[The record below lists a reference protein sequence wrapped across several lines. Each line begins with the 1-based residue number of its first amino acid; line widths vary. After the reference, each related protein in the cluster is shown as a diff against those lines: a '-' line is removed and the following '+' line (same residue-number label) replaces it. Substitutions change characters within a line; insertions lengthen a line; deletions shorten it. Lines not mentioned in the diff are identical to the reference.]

1 MDPITIGAALVGAKK
16 LIEMS
21 SDIKDVASAL
31 DNIFSLT
38 KKAEKAKKAADA
50 GDSSYKSVIADVV
63 TERNNQ
69 TLLRNLSIDVDD
81 KFGFGTWSAIEKEHE
96 RRIAVEEENKVK
108 AAKKLKAKKKADK
121 EFWDR
126 VLYWLGEFGKLI
138 LVLGLSG
145 GAGYIIWINRCV
157 SGNC

>member
-1 MDPITIGAALVGAKK
+1 MDPITIGVALAGAKK

-21 SDIKDVASAL
+21 SDLKDVASAL

-38 KKAEKAKKAADA
+38 TKAEKAKKAAA

-81 KFGFGTWSAIEKEHE
+81 KYGFGTWAAIQAEHE
-96 RRIAVEEENKVK
+96 RRIVVVEENKVK
-108 AAKKLKAKKKADK
+108 EAKELRAKRKADK
-121 EFWDR
+121 EFYDK
-126 VLYWLGEFGKLI
+126 VLYWLGELGKLL
-138 LVLGLSG
+138 LVLGICG

>member
-1 MDPITIGAALVGAKK
+1 MDPITIGAALLGAKK

-63 TERNNQ
+63 TERNNKQ
-69 TLLRNLSIDVDD
+69 LIINLSIDVDER
-81 KFGFGTWSAIEKEHE
+81 FGFGTWNAIEQEHAK
-96 RRIAVEEENKVK
+96 RIAVEEENKVK
-108 AAKKLKAKKKADK
+108 DAKQLKAKKKADK
-121 EFWDR
+121 EFYDK
-126 VLYWLGEFGKLI
+126 VLYWMGEFGKLL
-138 LVLGLSG
+138 LVLGLCG
-145 GAGYIIWINRCV
+145 GAGYIVWLNRCV

>member
-1 MDPITIGAALVGAKK
+1 MDPITIGLAIAGAKK

-63 TERNNQ
+63 TERNNKQ
-69 TLLRNLSIDVDD
+69 LIINLSIDVDER
-81 KFGFGTWSAIEKEHE
+81 FGFGTWNAIEQEHAK
-96 RRIAVEEENKVK
+96 RIAVEEENKVK
-108 AAKKLKAKKKADK
+108 DAKQLKAKKKADK
-121 EFWDR
+121 EFYDK
-126 VLYWLGEFGKLI
+126 VLYWMGEFGKLL
-138 LVLGLSG
+138 LVLGLCG
-145 GAGYIIWINRCV
+145 GAGYIVWLNRCV

>member
-1 MDPITIGAALVGAKK
+1 MDPITIGVALAGAKK

-21 SDIKDVASAL
+21 SDLKDVASAL

-38 KKAEKAKKAADA
+38 TKAEKAKKAAA
-50 GDSSYKSVIADVV
+50 GGSSYKSVIADVV

-81 KFGFGTWSAIEKEHE
+81 KYGFGTWAAIQAEHE
-96 RRIAVEEENKVK
+96 RRIVVVEENKVK
-108 AAKKLKAKKKADK
+108 AAKELRAKRKADK
-121 EFWDR
+121 EFWDK
-126 VLYWLGEFGKLI
+126 VLYWVGEFGKLL
-138 LVLGLSG
+138 LVLGICG
-145 GAGYIIWINRCV
+145 GAGYIIWINRCL

>member
-38 KKAEKAKKAADA
+38 KKAESAKKAAA
-50 GDSSYKSVIADVV
+50 KGDSSYKSVIADVV

-69 TLLRNLSIDVDD
+69 TLLRNLSNDVDD
-81 KFGFGTWSAIEKEHE
+81 KYGYGTWSAIEQEHE
-96 RRIAVEEENKVK
+96 RRISVEEENKVK
-108 AAKKLKAKKKADK
+108 AAKKLKAKKRADK
-121 EFWDR
+121 EFYDK
-126 VLYWLGEFGKLI
+126 VLYWVGEFGKLL
-138 LVLGLSG
+138 LVLGICG

>member
-1 MDPITIGAALVGAKK
+1 MDPITIGVALAGAKK

-21 SDIKDVASAL
+21 SDLKDVASAL

-38 KKAEKAKKAADA
+38 TKAEKAKKAAA
-50 GDSSYKSVIADVV
+50 GGSSYKSVIADVV

-81 KFGFGTWSAIEKEHE
+81 KYGFGTWAAIQAEHE
-96 RRIAVEEENKVK
+96 RRIVVVEENKVK
-108 AAKKLKAKKKADK
+108 AAKELRAKRKADK
-121 EFWDR
+121 EFYDK
-126 VLYWLGEFGKLI
+126 VLYWMGEFGKLL
-138 LVLGLSG
+138 LVLGICG
-145 GAGYIIWINRCV
+145 GAGYIIWINRCL

>member
-1 MDPITIGAALVGAKK
+1 MDPITIGVALAGAKK

-21 SDIKDVASAL
+21 SDLKDVASAL

-38 KKAEKAKKAADA
+38 TKAEKAKKAAA

-81 KFGFGTWSAIEKEHE
+81 KYGFGTWAAIQAEHE
-96 RRIAVEEENKVK
+96 RRIVVVEENKVK
-108 AAKKLKAKKKADK
+108 AVKELRAKRKADK
-121 EFWDR
+121 EFYDK
-126 VLYWLGEFGKLI
+126 VLYWMGEFGKLL
-138 LVLGLSG
+138 LVLGICG

>member
-38 KKAEKAKKAADA
+38 KKAEKAKKAAAA

-63 TERNNQ
+63 TERNNR

-81 KFGFGTWSAIEKEHE
+81 KYGFGTWSAIEQEHE
-96 RRIAVEEENKVK
+96 RRIAAEEENKVK
-108 AAKKLKAKKKADK
+108 AAKQLKAKKKSDK
-121 EFWDR
+121 EFYDK

>member
-1 MDPITIGAALVGAKK
+1 MEIVFLPAVQL
-16 LIEMS
+16 LQ
-21 SDIKDVASAL
+21 
-31 DNIFSLT
+31 
-38 KKAEKAKKAADA
+38 KAAAA

-81 KFGFGTWSAIEKEHE
+81 KYGFGTWAAIQAEHE
-96 RRIAVEEENKVK
+96 RRIVVVEENKVK
-108 AAKKLKAKKKADK
+108 AAKELRAKRKADK
-121 EFWDR
+121 EFYDK
-126 VLYWLGEFGKLI
+126 VLYWMGEFGKLL
-138 LVLGLSG
+138 LVLGICG

>member
-1 MDPITIGAALVGAKK
+1 MDPITIGLAIAGAKK

-63 TERNNQ
+63 TERNNKQ
-69 TLLRNLSIDVDD
+69 LIINLSIDVDER
-81 KFGFGTWSAIEKEHE
+81 FGFGTWNAIEQEHAK
-96 RRIAVEEENKVK
+96 RIAVEEENKVK
-108 AAKKLKAKKKADK
+108 DAKQLKAKKKADK
-121 EFWDR
+121 EFYDK
-126 VLYWLGEFGKLI
+126 VLYWMGEFGKLL
-138 LVLGLSG
+138 LVLGICG

>member
-1 MDPITIGAALVGAKK
+1 MDPISIGVALAGAKK

-21 SDIKDVASAL
+21 SDLKDVASAL

-38 KKAEKAKKAADA
+38 TKAEKAKKAAA

-81 KFGFGTWSAIEKEHE
+81 KYGFGTWAAIQAEHE
-96 RRIAVEEENKVK
+96 RRIVVVEENKVK
-108 AAKKLKAKKKADK
+108 AAKELRAKRKADK
-121 EFWDR
+121 EFYDK
-126 VLYWLGEFGKLI
+126 VLYWMGEFGKLL
-138 LVLGLSG
+138 LVLGICG

>member
-21 SDIKDVASAL
+21 SDIKDVAGAL

-38 KKAEKAKKAADA
+38 TKAEKAKKAAA
-50 GDSSYKSVIADVV
+50 GNSSYKSVIADVV

-81 KFGFGTWSAIEKEHE
+81 KYGFGTWAAIQAEHE
-96 RRIAVEEENKVK
+96 RRIVVVEENKVK
-108 AAKKLKAKKKADK
+108 AAKELRAKRKADK
-121 EFWDR
+121 EFYDK
-126 VLYWLGEFGKLI
+126 VLYWMGEFGKLL
-138 LVLGLSG
+138 LVLGICG

>member
-81 KFGFGTWSAIEKEHE
+81 KYGFGTWAAIQAEHD
-96 RRIAVEEENKVK
+96 RRIVVDEENKIK
-108 AAKKLKAKKKADK
+108 ATKELRAKRKADK
-121 EFWDR
+121 EFWDK
-126 VLYWLGEFGKLI
+126 VLYWVGEFGKLL
-138 LVLGLSG
+138 LVLGICG

>member
-1 MDPITIGAALVGAKK
+1 MDPISIGVALAGAKK

-21 SDIKDVASAL
+21 SDLKDVASAL

-38 KKAEKAKKAADA
+38 TKAEKAKKAAA

-81 KFGFGTWSAIEKEHE
+81 KYGFGTWAAIQAEHE
-96 RRIAVEEENKVK
+96 RRIVVVEENKVK
-108 AAKKLKAKKKADK
+108 EAKELRAKRKADK
-121 EFWDR
+121 EFYDK
-126 VLYWLGEFGKLI
+126 VLYWMGEFGKLL
-138 LVLGLSG
+138 LVLGICG

>member
-1 MDPITIGAALVGAKK
+1 MDPITIGVALAGAKK

-21 SDIKDVASAL
+21 SDLKDVASAL

-38 KKAEKAKKAADA
+38 TKAEKAKKAAA

-81 KFGFGTWSAIEKEHE
+81 KYGFGTWAAIQAEHE
-96 RRIAVEEENKVK
+96 RRIVVVEENKVK
-108 AAKKLKAKKKADK
+108 AAKELRAKRKADK
-121 EFWDR
+121 EFYDK
-126 VLYWLGEFGKLI
+126 VLYWMGEFGKLL
-138 LVLGLSG
+138 LVLGICG

>member
-1 MDPITIGAALVGAKK
+1 MDPITIGVALAGAKK

-21 SDIKDVASAL
+21 SDLKDVASAL

-38 KKAEKAKKAADA
+38 TKAEKAKKAAA

-81 KFGFGTWSAIEKEHE
+81 KYGFGTWAAIQAEHE
-96 RRIAVEEENKVK
+96 RRIVVVEENKVK
-108 AAKKLKAKKKADK
+108 EAKELRAKRKADK
-121 EFWDR
+121 EFYDK
-126 VLYWLGEFGKLI
+126 VLYWMGEFGKLL
-138 LVLGLSG
+138 LVLGICG

>member
-38 KKAEKAKKAADA
+38 KKAEKAKKTAAK

-63 TERNNQ
+63 TERNNR
-69 TLLRNLSIDVDD
+69 TLLRNLAIDVDD
-81 KFGFGTWSAIEKEHE
+81 KYGFGTWSAIEQEHDK
-96 RRIAVEEENKVK
+96 RIAVEEENKVK
-108 AAKKLKAKKKADK
+108 AAKQLKEKKKADK
-121 EFWDR
+121 EFWDK
-126 VLYWLGEFGKLI
+126 VANYLLEGLKLVF
-138 LVLGLSG
+138 VLGAAYG
-145 GAGYIIWINRCV
+145 IGWIIYINRYSANV
-157 SGNC
+157 

>member
-38 KKAEKAKKAADA
+38 KKAESAKKAATK

-63 TERNNQ
+63 TERNNR
-69 TLLRNLSIDVDD
+69 TLLRNLAIDVDD
-81 KFGFGTWSAIEKEHE
+81 KYGFGTWSAIEQEHDK
-96 RRIAVEEENKVK
+96 RIAVEEENKVK
-108 AAKKLKAKKKADK
+108 AAKQLKEKKKADK
-121 EFWDR
+121 EFWDK
-126 VLYWLGEFGKLI
+126 VANYLLEGLKLVF
-138 LVLGLSG
+138 VLGAAYG
-145 GAGYIIWINRCV
+145 IGWIIYINRYAANV
-157 SGNC
+157 